1 MKHLLAILALFMSVA
16 MAIPAQ
22 AQPQNPNGYY
32 GQPQSYRGALS
43 AQDQQDF
50 DKYYSKWVDAMRK
63 DDRDDISGNA
73 RHMQEIMARY
83 NIPLNVPFDQV
94 ASNPVQGGYAAY
106 PNGQYP
112 NSAYPGGYPAYGTR
126 LAADDQ
132 QKFDKAYSSW
142 LDAQRKN
149 DRDDIDSNARK
160 MQEIMARNGI
170 PANVPFAAVATNGAY
185 PAPNGAYGSPYPYAQ
200 QARLSSHDQSEFDK
214 HYRKWVE
221 ARHKKD
227 MDDVDKHERAM
238 RDIMARNNIPANVP
252 FDAVASPGA
261 ANH

>member
-1 MKHLLAILALFMSVA
+1 MKYLLAMFALFVSAA
-16 MAIPAQ
+16 MALPAQ
-22 AQPQNPNGYY
+22 AQPQYPNGYY
-32 GQPQSYRGALS
+32 GQAQSFHNVLS

-50 DKYYSKWVDAMRK
+50 DKYYSKWVDASRK
-63 DDRDDISGNA
+63 NDRDDISGNA

-83 NIPLNVPFDQV
+83 NIPVNVPFDQV
-94 ASNPVQGGYAAY
+94 ASTPMQGGYAAY
-106 PNGQYP
+106 PNQYP
-112 NSAYPGGYPAYGTR
+112 NAAYPGGYANGPR
-126 LAADDQ
+126 LSADDQ
-132 QKFDKAYSSW
+132 QKFDKAYSDW
-142 LDAQRKN
+142 MDAQRKN

-170 PANVPFAAVATNGAY
+170 PANVPFAAVATNGGYA
-185 PAPNGAYGSPYPYAQ
+185 APNGAYGSQYPYAQ

-214 HYRKWVE
+214 HYRKWVD

-227 MDDVDKHERAM
+227 MDDVDKNERAM

-252 FDAVASPGA
+252 FDAIASPGA